1 MSAKNLKTSSI
12 KVIAKRLKALPERA
26 IDYSDI
32 PPLSD
37 DFFKTARLLMPQP
50 KKPVA
55 IRLDEDVLIW
65 FQKQGAGYQSR
76 INAVL
81 RAYMATEQR
90 GGK

>member
-1 MSAKNLKTSSI
+1 MSVKSLKTSSS
-12 KVIAKRLKALPERA
+12 KLAAKRLKAIADRS
-26 IDYSDI
+26 IDYTDM
-32 PPLSD
+32 PRLSD

-65 FQKQGAGYQSR
+65 FRKQGTGYQSR

-81 RAYMATEQR
+81 RAYMATERR

>member
-32 PPLSD
+32 PRLSD

>member
-1 MSAKNLKTSSI
+1 MPDRS
-12 KVIAKRLKALPERA
+12 

-32 PPLSD
+32 PRLSD

-55 IRLDEDVLIW
+55 IRLDEDVITW